1 MATPKNSS
9 GQNPTP
15 PRKRPRAEQKSSA
28 GRKSSV
34 NQKTKIKNQGQAHKH
49 RRRSISLLGWIASIT
64 MMFGVIGLTC
74 ASTGLYY
81 ITRDLPNLDK
91 LRIPARPPSI
101 TVVSSHGEIM
111 GRRGAVHAGLVSYDE
126 IPDHLIQAVIAI
138 EDQRFFKHIGI
149 DFRGLARAAWAN
161 YKAGK
166 VVQGGSTLTQQLAKN
181 LFLNPERT
189 YIRKLQEVILA
200 IRLEQE
206 FTKQD
211 IIQLYLNRVYFGAGN
226 YGIEAAAERY
236 FEKSARNLTLSE
248 SAILAGLLKAP
259 SRYAPTTNKDRAVGR
274 AQVVLNNME
283 KAGFVSQ
290 KEQFFASQM
299 LRMPRNQAETFE
311 TAAYVLDYVTEIL
324 PDVIGEPRGDL
335 VVETTL
341 DLELQRLAEKT
352 VTTLIGKH
360 GKEKKV
366 EQAGAVLMTNN
377 GAVKA
382 LVGGLDYNTSQFN
395 RVTKGL
401 RQPGSTFKTFVYL
414 AALEYGMLPN
424 DIRVDQPIQIGDW
437 EPKNYSNSYRGVV
450 TIDEALTRSI
460 NTVAAQV
467 ASEIGTRAVIDV
479 AKRLGIKQDLPNSPS
494 IALGTGEVTLYE
506 LTGAFAN
513 LASGGKRVRS
523 HIITRVLTSDGRILF
538 EYNPGPDTQ
547 VINPTQ
553 VADMN
558 LMLGHVVSSGTG
570 RRAQLSG
577 HQAAGKTGT
586 TQDYRD
592 AWFIG
597 YTGHFTAGVW
607 VGNDDNSKMNRV
619 TGGNLPTIIW
629 KEIMQKVHERLH
641 PIALPQSQPTIVQRI
656 NPQALG
662 VGSFF
667 NRLFGFGQPTQ
678 RIDPRE
684 RSEQYGYRH
693 HPNGEVYPKT
703 GIDPPYDSPQYQ
715 QHDVPQVITGTPRIR
730 KPKQQRSRLILG
742 GRPVDS
748 QR

>member
-259 SRYAPTTNKDRAVGR
+259 
-274 AQVVLNNME
+274 
-283 KAGFVSQ
+283 
-290 KEQFFASQM
+290 
-299 LRMPRNQAETFE
+299 
-311 TAAYVLDYVTEIL
+311 
-324 PDVIGEPRGDL
+324 
-335 VVETTL
+335 
-341 DLELQRLAEKT
+341 
-352 VTTLIGKH
+352 
-360 GKEKKV
+360 
-366 EQAGAVLMTNN
+366 
-377 GAVKA
+377 
-382 LVGGLDYNTSQFN
+382 
-395 RVTKGL
+395 
-401 RQPGSTFKTFVYL
+401 
-414 AALEYGMLPN
+414 
-424 DIRVDQPIQIGDW
+424 
-437 EPKNYSNSYRGVV
+437 
-450 TIDEALTRSI
+450 
-460 NTVAAQV
+460 
-467 ASEIGTRAVIDV
+467 
-479 AKRLGIKQDLPNSPS
+479 
-494 IALGTGEVTLYE
+494 
-506 LTGAFAN
+506 
-513 LASGGKRVRS
+513 
-523 HIITRVLTSDGRILF
+523 
-538 EYNPGPDTQ
+538 
-547 VINPTQ
+547 
-553 VADMN
+553 
-558 LMLGHVVSSGTG
+558 
-570 RRAQLSG
+570 
-577 HQAAGKTGT
+577 
-586 TQDYRD
+586 
-592 AWFIG
+592 
-597 YTGHFTAGVW
+597 
-607 VGNDDNSKMNRV
+607 
-619 TGGNLPTIIW
+619 
-629 KEIMQKVHERLH
+629 
-641 PIALPQSQPTIVQRI
+641 
-656 NPQALG
+656 
-662 VGSFF
+662 
-667 NRLFGFGQPTQ
+667 
-678 RIDPRE
+678 
-684 RSEQYGYRH
+684 
-693 HPNGEVYPKT
+693 
-703 GIDPPYDSPQYQ
+703 
-715 QHDVPQVITGTPRIR
+715 
-730 KPKQQRSRLILG
+730 
-742 GRPVDS
+742 
-748 QR
+748 